1 MFRWLLDTLEIWLF
15 KLLERNKVVLV
26 YLPLIFYW
34 ILLFT
39 LTSLPTES
47 VPSVGVNDKVE
58 HLLAYFGLSFL
69 LYLALLFQKKSIIL
83 KNYAVL
89 FTFLV
94 VFAYGIMDEVHQLLV
109 PGRSCELLD
118 FLADMLGGVIGI
130 IVLKILIKFNKYQEQ
145 TVS

>member
-1 MFRWLLDTLEIWLF
+1 MFNY
-15 KLLERNKVVLV
+15 LERHKILLV

-34 ILLFT
+34 IILFT
-39 LTSLPTES
+39 LTTLPTHS

-69 LYLALLFQKKSIIL
+69 LYLTLLFQKKSIIL

-89 FTFLV
+89 FTFLA
-94 VFAYGIMDEVHQLLV
+94 VFAYGIMDEVHQLLI

-118 FLADMLGGVIGI
+118 FLADMFGGVVGI
-130 IVLKILIKFNKYQEQ
+130 VVLKILIKFYKYQEQ
-145 TVS
+145 TAS

>member
-1 MFRWLLDTLEIWLF
+1 LF
-15 KLLERNKVVLV
+15 NYLERHKILLV

-34 ILLFT
+34 IILFT
-39 LTSLPTES
+39 LTTLPTHS

-69 LYLALLFQKKSIIL
+69 LYLTLLFQKKSIIL

-89 FTFLV
+89 FTFLA
-94 VFAYGIMDEVHQLLV
+94 VFAYGIMDEVHQLLI

-118 FLADMLGGVIGI
+118 FLADMFGGVVGI
-130 IVLKILIKFNKYQEQ
+130 VVLKILIKFYKYQEQ
-145 TVS
+145 TAS

>member
-1 MFRWLLDTLEIWLF
+1 LF
-15 KLLERNKVVLV
+15 NYLERHKILLV

-39 LTSLPTES
+39 LTSLPTDS
-47 VPSVGVNDKVE
+47 VPSVGVNDKLE

-69 LYLALLFQKKSIIL
+69 LYLTLLFQKKSIML
-83 KNYAVL
+83 KKYAVL

-94 VFAYGIMDEVHQLLV
+94 IFAYGIMDEVHQLLI

-118 FLADMLGGVIGI
+118 FLADMLGGIVGI
-130 IVLKILIKFNKYQEQ
+130 IVLKILIKFYKYQEQ
-145 TVS
+145 TAS